1 MAAVKDVLIK
11 TATRPPLRLPPLAG
25 VQDLLRLYRIRALKS
40 LSQNFLLNE
49 RITDRFVKAAGRLG
63 GSHVCEVGPGPG
75 SITRSIMRQNP
86 AHLTVV
92 EKDERFLPTLNLL
105 KDSCKGSIDFNIITG
120 DILKTN
126 IEGLFSGA
134 TKCSWDENPPNVHL
148 IGNLPFSIS
157 TILVIRWLEAM
168 STKSGAWAYGRTRM
182 TLTFQKEVAERMV
195 AREAEEQ
202 RCRLSVM
209 CQNWCKVD
217 HKYNILGKSF
227 IPTPDVDVGVVTL
240 TPLKEPI
247 IKLDFKLIE
256 KVLRN
261 TFNMRQ
267 KYSRRSVSTLFP
279 EDLRDDLTERIFEM
293 ADVDPLIRPFQISNF
308 EFKRLCHA
316 YNELIKEYPHV
327 ASYDFRSR
335 RQPQI
340 KDKVEQIDSTEN
352 IL

>member
-1 MAAVKDVLIK
+1 MAAVKNALVK

-25 VQDLLRLYRIRALKS
+25 VHDLLRLYRIRALKS
-40 LSQNFLLNE
+40 FSQNFLLNE
-49 RITDRFVKAAGRLG
+49 RITDKFVKSAGKLEG
-63 GSHVCEVGPGPG
+63 IHVCEVGPGPG

-86 AHLTVV
+86 AQLTVI
-92 EKDERFLPTLNLL
+92 EKDERFLPTLELL
-105 KDSCKGSIDFNIITG
+105 RDSCKSSINFNIITG

-126 IEGLFSGA
+126 LEDVFRGA
-134 TKCSWDENPPNVHL
+134 TKCNWDEKPPSVHL
-148 IGNLPFSIS
+148 IGNLPFSVS
-157 TILVIRWLEAM
+157 TILLIRWLEAM

-182 TLTFQKEVAERMV
+182 TLTFQKEVAERMA

-227 IPTPDVDVGVVTL
+227 IPPPDVDVGVVTL

-256 KVLRN
+256 KLLRN

-279 EDLRDDLTERIFEM
+279 EDLREDLTERIFEM
-293 ADVDPLIRPFQISNF
+293 ADVDPLIRPYQISNF

-316 YNELIKEYPHV
+316 YNELIKEYPHI
-327 ASYDFRSR
+327 ASYDFRAYKTS
-335 RQPQI
+335 QI
-340 KDKVEQIDSTEN
+340 INTEKITDYKEN
-352 IL
+352 LL